1 MHSEP
6 WYIFFALMF
15 AVGGLCLVVVIESR
29 TVPLSFSVACRLNL
43 KRHFRKSEQD
53 RVSYYRRNTIC
64 ECRSDDVFQRI
75 AMASSSG
82 LYKWW
87 HPEFSKCCRRAS
99 VRLTSFRI
107 WAIHDSAGC
116 RQLMNHGTGSAI
128 PLLFWGIRSPFAS
141 WCLEIWFLRA
151 GDTVYQREGRILQRV
166 ENNKKKGLICELG
179 NV

>member
-1 MHSEP
+1 MSLGS
-6 WYIFFALMF
+6 FFTPMS
-15 AVGGLCLVVVIESR
+15 AVGWAFLVVVIESR
-29 TVPLSFSVACRLNL
+29 TVRLNSSVTCRFNL
-43 KRHFRKSEQD
+43 ERHFRKSEQD

-64 ECRSDDVFQRI
+64 ECRSNYVFQRI

-99 VRLTSFRI
+99 ARLTSFRI

-151 GDTVYQREGRILQRV
+151 GDTVYQREGRILQKV
-166 ENNKKKGLICELG
+166 ENREKKGLIWELG